1 MLQFNW
7 QYHSICQCLGWWE
20 QPAKLILPSLLLAL
34 SGPASQFY
42 LWTYGTCG
50 PSFILLV
57 HFFWDQIL
65 RINIFSGG
73 APSAEHNP
81 ASRLR
86 PRHPQLESSFKGPLS
101 FKAKVRLAE
110 KVFYLTK
117 TIELINP
124 CQTSSIKI
132 RKIQNNCRRAADF
145 YLAKICGGIVAVFV
159 VCNLPRLA
167 IGGFEVWR

>member
-1 MLQFNW
+1 MFRLARTTSKTYSTFASSCSIRSLQ
-7 QYHSICQCLGWWE
+7 
-20 QPAKLILPSLLLAL
+20 SLLDLL
-34 SGPASQFY
+34 H
-42 LWTYGTCG
+42 LWTKFYIFW
-50 PSFILLV
+50 SI
-57 HFFWDQIL
+57 FFWDQIWH
-65 RINIFSGG
+65 INIFSGG

-81 ASRLR
+81 ASSLR

-117 TIELINP
+117 TVELINP

-145 YLAKICGGIVAVFV
+145 YLAKICGGIVLVFV
-159 VCNLPRLA
+159 ICNLPRLA

>member
-1 MLQFNW
+1 MLRWGRTTSTTCSTFAFSC
-7 QYHSICQCLGWWE
+7 SIRSHQ
-20 QPAKLILPSLLLAL
+20 SL
-34 SGPASQFY
+34 SP
-42 LWTYGTCG
+42 TTIGTIA
-50 PSFILLV
+50 PV
-57 HFFWDQIL
+57 DQIYIFWPIFL
-65 RINIFSGG
+65 DQFSIFSVG

-117 TIELINP
+117 TVELINP

-145 YLAKICGGIVAVFV
+145 YLAKICGGIVLVFV
-159 VCNLPRLA
+159 ICNLPRLA